1 MSHKIYT
8 RAPEAMTD
16 LDQIEAALKLMG
28 YTAVARPVPGQRHYT
43 RRDAELFVPAA
54 CLPKDLPRVY
64 GTYEYLGYRRT
75 ASGAVERIVDDMFVD
90 KRTGRINSAPA
101 LFEPMI
107 HQAYLAAGITA
118 ALTASGIAFTVQT
131 AVSGD
136 IEILPELP
144 ALSIGAAD
152 LGAVST
158 GI

>member
-16 LDQIEAALKLMG
+16 LDQIEAALQLMG
-28 YTAVARPVPGQRHYT
+28 YTAVARPVAGQRHYT
-43 RRDAELFVPAA
+43 RRDDEVLVSAA
-54 CLPKDLPRVY
+54 CLPKDLPNVY

-75 ASGAVERIVDDMFVD
+75 ASGAVERIVDSMYVD
-90 KRTGRINSAPA
+90 RRTGQLNSAPA
-101 LFEPMI
+101 LFEPLI

-144 ALSIGAAD
+144 ALSIGA
-152 LGAVST
+152 VST

>member
-8 RAPEAMTD
+8 RAPETMTD

-28 YTAVARPVPGQRHYT
+28 YTAVARPVPGQRHDT
-43 RRDAELFVPAA
+43 RRDDELLVPAA

-64 GTYEYLGYRRT
+64 GTYEYLGYHRT
-75 ASGAVERIVDDMFVD
+75 ASGAVERIVDDMFID
-90 KRTGRINSAPA
+90 KRTGQINSAPA
-101 LFEPMI
+101 LFEPLI

-118 ALTASGIAFTVQT
+118 ALAASGIAFTVQT

-144 ALSIGAAD
+144 ALSN
-152 LGAVST
+152 GAVST

>member
-43 RRDAELFVPAA
+43 RRDDELLVPAA

-75 ASGAVERIVDDMFVD
+75 ASGAVERIVDSMHVD
-90 KRTGRINSAPA
+90 QRTGQLNSAPA
-101 LFEPMI
+101 LFESLI
-107 HQAYLAAGITA
+107 HIGYQAAGITTT
-118 ALTASGIAFTVQT
+118 LETLGITYTVQT
-131 AVSGD
+131 TVSGQ
-136 IEILPELP
+136 IEILAE
-144 ALSIGAAD
+144 IGSAD
-152 LGAVST
+152 LGVVNTA
-158 GI
+158 I

>member
-16 LDQIEAALKLMG
+16 LDQIEAGLKLLG
-28 YTAVARPVPGQRHYT
+28 YSAADRPVPGQLHYT
-43 RRDAELFVPAA
+43 RNTHELLVSARCFPVSVHVISP
-54 CLPKDLPRVY
+54 
-64 GTYEYLGYRRT
+64 TYEYLGYRRT
-75 ASGAVERIVDDMFVD
+75 ASGAVERIVDDMYVD
-90 KRTGRINSAPA
+90 TRTGQITRAPA
-101 LFEPMI
+101 VFEPLI

-136 IEILPELP
+136 IEILPEL
-144 ALSIGAAD
+144 ASLAI
-152 LGAVST
+152 GAVST

>member
-8 RAPEAMTD
+8 LAPEAMTD

-28 YTAVARPVPGQRHYT
+28 YTAVVRPVPGQRHYT
-43 RRDAELFVPAA
+43 RRDEELLVSAA
-54 CLPKDLPRVY
+54 CLPKDLPKVY

-75 ASGAVERIVDDMFVD
+75 ASGVVERIVDDMFVD
-90 KRTGRINSAPA
+90 QRTGQLNSAPA
-101 LFEPMI
+101 LFEALVK
-107 HQAYLAAGITA
+107 QAYLAAGITA

-136 IEILPELP
+136 IEILPQLP
-144 ALSIGAAD
+144 ALSIGAVA
-152 LGAVST
+152 T

>member
-28 YTAVARPVPGQRHYT
+28 YTAVDRPVPGQQHYT
-43 RRDAELFVPAA
+43 RSTNELLVSGRCFPASVHVIS
-54 CLPKDLPRVY
+54 P
-64 GTYEYLGYRRT
+64 TYEYLGYRRT
-75 ASGAVERIVDDMFVD
+75 ASGAVERIVDDMYVD
-90 KRTGRINSAPA
+90 TRTGKITRAPA
-101 LFEPMI
+101 LFEPLI

-144 ALSIGAAD
+144 SLAI
-152 LGAVST
+152 GAVST

>member
-16 LDQIEAALKLMG
+16 LDQIEAGLRLLG
-28 YTAVARPVPGQRHYT
+28 YSAADRPVPGQLHYT
-43 RRDAELFVPAA
+43 RNAHDLLVSARCFPASVHV
-54 CLPKDLPRVY
+54 LSP
-64 GTYEYLGYRRT
+64 TYEYLGYRRT
-75 ASGAVERIVDDMFVD
+75 ASRAVERIVDDMYVD
-90 KRTGRINSAPA
+90 TRTGQISRAPA
-101 LFEPMI
+101 AFEPLI

-144 ALSIGAAD
+144 ALSIGA
-152 LGAVST
+152 VST

>member
-1 MSHKIYT
+1 
-8 RAPEAMTD
+8 MTD
-16 LDQIEAALKLMG
+16 LDQIEAALKLIG

-43 RRDAELFVPAA
+43 RQANEVLVPAR
-54 CLPKDLPRVY
+54 CLPKDMPVVY
-64 GTYEYLGYRRT
+64 PTFEYLGYRRT

-90 KRTGRINSAPA
+90 KRTGQLNSAPA
-101 LFEPMI
+101 LFEPLI

-118 ALTASGIAFTVQT
+118 ALTASGIAFSVQT

-144 ALSIGAAD
+144 ALSIGAVA
-152 LGAVST
+152 T

>member
-28 YTAVARPVPGQRHYT
+28 YTAVVRPVPGQRHYT
-43 RRDAELFVPAA
+43 RRDDELLVPAA

-90 KRTGRINSAPA
+90 RRTGQINSAPA
-101 LFEPMI
+101 LFEPLI

-144 ALSIGAAD
+144 ALSIGA
-152 LGAVST
+152 VST

>member
-16 LDQIEAALKLMG
+16 LDQIEAGLRLLG
-28 YTAVARPVPGQRHYT
+28 YSAADRPVPGQLHYT
-43 RRDAELFVPAA
+43 RNAHDLLVSARCFPASVHV
-54 CLPKDLPRVY
+54 LSP
-64 GTYEYLGYRRT
+64 TYEYLGYRRT
-75 ASGAVERIVDDMFVD
+75 ASGVVERIVDDMYVD
-90 KRTGRINSAPA
+90 TRTGQITRAPA
-101 LFEPMI
+101 AFEPLI

-144 ALSIGAAD
+144 SLTIGAAD

>member
-16 LDQIEAALKLMG
+16 LDQIEAALKLLG
-28 YTAVARPVPGQRHYT
+28 YSAADRPVPGQLQYT
-43 RRDAELFVPAA
+43 RSTHELLVSARCFPASVHV
-54 CLPKDLPRVY
+54 LSP
-64 GTYEYLGYRRT
+64 TYEYLGYRRT
-75 ASGAVERIVDDMFVD
+75 ASGVVERIVDDMYVD
-90 KRTGRINSAPA
+90 TRTGQITRAPA
-101 LFEPMI
+101 AFEPLI

-118 ALTASGIAFTVQT
+118 ALAASGIAFTVQT

-144 ALSIGAAD
+144 ALSIGA
-152 LGAVST
+152 VST

>member
-43 RRDAELFVPAA
+43 RRDNELLVPAA

-75 ASGAVERIVDDMFVD
+75 ASGAVERIVDSMHVD
-90 KRTGRINSAPA
+90 QRTGQLNSAPA
-101 LFEPMI
+101 LFESLI
-107 HQAYLAAGITA
+107 HIGYQAAGITTTLE
-118 ALTASGIAFTVQT
+118 ALGITYTVQT
-131 AVSGD
+131 TVSGQ
-136 IEILPELP
+136 IEILAE
-144 ALSIGAAD
+144 IGGAD
-152 LGAVST
+152 LGAVAT
-158 GI
+158 AI

>member
-16 LDQIEAALKLMG
+16 LDQIEAALKLLG
-28 YTAVARPVPGQRHYT
+28 YSAADRPVPGLRHYT
-43 RRDAELFVPAA
+43 RSAHELLVSGRCFPESVHVLSP
-54 CLPKDLPRVY
+54 
-64 GTYEYLGYRRT
+64 TYEYLGYRRA
-75 ASGAVERIVDDMFVD
+75 ASGVVERIVDDMYVD
-90 KRTGRINSAPA
+90 TRTGQITRAPA
-101 LFEPMI
+101 AFEPLI
-107 HQAYLAAGITA
+107 HQAYLAVGITA

-144 ALSIGAAD
+144 ALSIGA
-152 LGAVST
+152 VST